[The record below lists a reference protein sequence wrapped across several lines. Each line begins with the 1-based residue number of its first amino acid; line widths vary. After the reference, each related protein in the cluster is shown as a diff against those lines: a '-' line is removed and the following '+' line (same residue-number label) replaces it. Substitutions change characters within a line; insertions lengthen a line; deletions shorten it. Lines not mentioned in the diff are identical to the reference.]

1 MGSLNILL
9 DACVFIWL
17 CAEPVRLSPTA
28 RELLENPEK
37 AFLVSDVSAL
47 EITLKWTAG
56 KLALPTPPRLWI
68 EEQIRAWSISQLPL
82 ERSDMYRASEL
93 PSHHAD
99 PFDRLLIATAMNH
112 GAVMLTPDSVIHAY
126 PVAWQW

>member
-1 MGSLNILL
+1 MTILL
-9 DACVFIWL
+9 DTCVFVWL
-17 CAEPVRLSPTA
+17 CAEPDRLSPTA
-28 RELLENPEK
+28 RELLDNPEN

-82 ERSDMYRASEL
+82 GRSDMYRASEL
-93 PSHHAD
+93 PAHHAD

-112 GAVMLTPDSVIHAY
+112 GAVILTPDAVIHAY